1 MLDEYGCYGMNNKE
15 ISLLLE
21 QLHMLSLGINPLT
34 GTTFKKG
41 SKMHSPDV
49 IRCLI
54 TVKDELSSDRDRV
67 ELTQQKDKKTGSS
80 KKLPERHG
88 LKWTEDET
96 IQVID
101 AFQTNIH
108 PKDIAK
114 IHKRKVSEIIAKLE
128 SKGLIGPDERES
140 YL

>member
-1 MLDEYGCYGMNNKE
+1 
-15 ISLLLE
+15 
-21 QLHMLSLGINPLT
+21 
-34 GTTFKKG
+34 
-41 SKMHSPDV
+41 MHSPDV

>member
-1 MLDEYGCYGMNNKE
+1 
-15 ISLLLE
+15 
-21 QLHMLSLGINPLT
+21 
-34 GTTFKKG
+34 
-41 SKMHSPDV
+41 MHVPDV

-54 TVKDELSSDRDRV
+54 TVKDELRSDYDRV
-67 ELTQQKDKKTGSS
+67 EAERQRQKQKDKKIGSS
-80 KKLPERHG
+80 QNVPERHG

-101 AFQTNIH
+101 AFQTDIH

-114 IHKRKVSEIIAKLE
+114 IHKRKVSAIIAKLE

>member
-1 MLDEYGCYGMNNKE
+1 MANKE
-15 ISLLLE
+15 MNVLLE
-21 QLHMLSLGINPLT
+21 QLNTLSLGINPFT
-34 GTTFKKG
+34 GTAFLKN
-41 SKMHSPDV
+41 SKMHSPEM

-54 TVKDELSSDRDRV
+54 SVKDELHTDYERKESEKRN
-67 ELTQQKDKKTGSS
+67 QKLKEKKTKPSQN
-80 KKLPERHG
+80 LPERHG

-101 AFQTNIH
+101 AFQTDIH

-114 IHKRKVSEIIAKLE
+114 IHKRKVTAIIAKLE
-128 SKGLIGPDERES
+128 SKGLIDPDERES